1 MVPQQKP
8 NRGKFPKLKKSEIS
22 SSSPK
27 DLYRKFVSVYIGTLA
42 GKEIFYEKVIL
53 IKVV

>member
-1 MVPQQKP
+1 MAPQQKV

-22 SSSPK
+22 GSSPK